1 MPSSADSVPTT
12 SEPVT
17 FRAATTSDAVVL
29 TDLERDANLVALAH
43 VFPDTPYPA
52 DEVRTR
58 WERTLLDSEVRV
70 EVCGPSARLDAYV
83 CWDATTLR
91 HLAVRPE
98 RWGHGLARQ
107 AIGRAAGVSR
117 LWCLVENHRARGLY
131 EHLGWHPTGREQ
143 TAVWPPYPREMEYAR

>member
-1 MPSSADSVPTT
+1 VTTT
-12 SEPVT
+12 SESVPDV
-17 FRAATTSDAVVL
+17 FRVATPSDAVVL

-43 VFPDTPYPA
+43 VFPDTPYPE
-52 DEVRTR
+52 DEVRSR
-58 WERTLLDSEVRV
+58 WERTLLDPGVSV
-70 EVCGPSARLDAYV
+70 EVCGPPARLDAYV

-98 RWGHGLARQ
+98 RWGNGLARQ
-107 AIGRAAGVSR
+107 AIGRASGVSR

-131 EHLGWHPTGREQ
+131 EHLGWRPTGREQ